1 LWHSAALSSGEQGR
15 EKEVMVQGR
24 LARWILA
31 STLLGCSSPSV
42 GLGSHPEIS
51 TTTTAT
57 TGTGTGTGTGG
68 GGSGGSAPEAGSAD
82 SATVQDATHLDA
94 QKPRPDGPYV
104 VFDDSGGEPARCRYD
119 RVALASA
126 QLLAGGSTP
135 SAFAAAYNAEL
146 ATLRTAGPFLL
157 VLSGINQSVASAW
170 VGSFGAL
177 AEPSEAGESAG
188 FAGSHADVPYT
199 LGIGRALTVARHD
212 AAFDLKFLPPSND
225 ALVPVVSVELSAT
238 LSAACGW
245 LSIDRAKLLIPASSG
260 SVAFHGSTIASLMGA
275 PTESFGGQA
284 ASAWPL
290 ELGGTAQAIYAPAA
304 LDDGGALP

>member
-1 LWHSAALSSGEQGR
+1 LWHTAALSSGEQGR

-31 STLLGCSSPSV
+31 SILLGCSSPSA
-42 GLGSHPEIS
+42 GLGSQAGIS
-51 TTTTAT
+51 TTAT

-68 GGSGGSAPEAGSAD
+68 GGSGGSSPEAGTTD
-82 SATVQDATHLDA
+82 SATVQDATNLDA

-135 SAFAAAYNAEL
+135 AAFAAAYNAEL

-157 VLSGINQSVASAW
+157 LLSGVNESVASAW

-177 AEPSEAGESAG
+177 AEPLEAGESAG
-188 FAGSHADVPYT
+188 FAGAHADVPYT
-199 LGIGRALTVARHD
+199 LGIGRAVTVARHD
-212 AAFDLKFLPPSND
+212 AAFELKFLPPSSD

-245 LSIDRAKLLIPASSG
+245 LSIDRAKLLIPASG
-260 SVAFHGSTIASLMGA
+260 GGVAFHGSTIANLMGA
-275 PTESFGGQA
+275 PTESFGGQP

-304 LDDGGALP
+304 LDDGGVLP